1 MCVFLVCLYFYLSL
15 SLPLPPSTYFHGM
28 ARGEVPEEESW
39 MEGPIS
45 KEEVS
50 LQVDKNFP
58 ESWAD
63 PATVL
68 CMANPEFSEEAVDT
82 GSCVNRVGGRATSIM
97 QLTKL
102 GFLGPVWRLRTQRR
116 RRRAGVSPL
125 ARERGKDTRTQGWK
139 QTRIL
144 CLRCLSSSQPK
155 YMQAH
160 VYT

>member
-1 MCVFLVCLYFYLSL
+1 MV
-15 SLPLPPSTYFHGM
+15 
-28 ARGEVPEEESW
+28 RGEVPEEESW

-68 CMANPEFSEEAVDT
+68 SMANPEFSEEAVDT

-102 GFLGPVWRLRTQRR
+102 GFLGPAWRHFEHKEEGEEQECLPWRGREERTPEHKDGNKH
-116 RRRAGVSPL
+116 AFYVLDVL
-125 ARERGKDTRTQGWK
+125 APDNPSTCKPTCTRERMHT
-139 QTRIL
+139 
-144 CLRCLSSSQPK
+144 S
-155 YMQAH
+155 M
-160 VYT
+160 